1 MIDIRKSLY
10 YCMISKN
17 GIMKKYLF
25 ILIAVVTL
33 VGCSPQ
39 VTSEMV
45 TSGYNP
51 VATNKVMIVES
62 IDKVEKAQAIGQVTV
77 DGKAESV
84 KSEYGKMLGMAVRET
99 AQKGGNVLVM
109 DYSEMDKNRLKG
121 TMAYTDGE
129 VNDSLTLSVRRIDEL
144 KAKLWGPT
152 KTTAIKTANAEA
164 ATDTT
169 AAITNNQVEADGW
182 QQEEEEPQGIMFKI
196 GAGPMWTTSKLY
208 LTTDAENYVT
218 DQRGY
223 GLNLSIAYTGK
234 NIYGFGADFY
244 GVRTE
249 IDIPNNIRY
258 YGNKPDY
265 IMMYLGPSAL
275 IGGNITPWLR
285 LDASLGLGL
294 AYYHDDG
301 QNEIGFGSRMTVGM
315 EIMVTKTL
323 GIGIDGVRQRSV
335 FSKPDG
341 FKQPDNEI
349 YGFENLGFMLTARFH
364 Y

>member
-1 MIDIRKSLY
+1 
-10 YCMISKN
+10 
-17 GIMKKYLF
+17 
-25 ILIAVVTL
+25 
-33 VGCSPQ
+33 
-39 VTSEMV
+39 
-45 TSGYNP
+45 
-51 VATNKVMIVES
+51 
-62 IDKVEKAQAIGQVTV
+62 
-77 DGKAESV
+77 
-84 KSEYGKMLGMAVRET
+84 
-99 AQKGGNVLVM
+99 
-109 DYSEMDKNRLKG
+109 
-121 TMAYTDGE
+121 MAYTDGE
-129 VNDSLTLSVRRIDEL
+129 VIDSLTLSVKRIDEL
-144 KAKLWGPT
+144 KAHLWGKPATVNTAAT
-152 KTTAIKTANAEA
+152 KTDKTETDVPEA
-164 ATDTT
+164 AT
-169 AAITNNQVEADGW
+169 AEAESTGW
-182 QQEEEEPQGIMFKI
+182 QQEEESQGIIFKL
-196 GAGPMWTTSKLY
+196 GFGPMWTTSKLY
-208 LTTDAENYVT
+208 LSKDAKNYVT

-234 NIYGFGADFY
+234 KIYGFGADFY
-244 GVRTE
+244 GSRTE
-249 IDIPNNIRY
+249 IEIPDNIRY

-265 IMMYLGPSAL
+265 LMMYLGPSAL

-323 GIGIDGVRQRSV
+323 GIGIDGVRQRCV

>member
-1 MIDIRKSLY
+1 
-10 YCMISKN
+10 MISKN

-25 ILIAVVTL
+25 LLIAVVTL

-45 TSGYNP
+45 TSGYDP

-109 DYSEMDKNRLKG
+109 DYSEMDKNRLNG

-144 KAKLWGPT
+144 KAHLWGKPATVNTAAT
-152 KTTAIKTANAEA
+152 KTDKTETDVPEA
-164 ATDTT
+164 AT
-169 AAITNNQVEADGW
+169 AEAESTGW

-265 IMMYLGPSAL
+265 LMMYLGPSAL

-323 GIGIDGVRQRSV
+323 GIGIDGVRQRCV

-341 FKQPDNEI
+341 FKQPDNES
-349 YGFENLGFMLTARFH
+349 YGFDHLGAMLTVRFH

>member
-1 MIDIRKSLY
+1 
-10 YCMISKN
+10 
-17 GIMKKYLF
+17 MKKYFFL
-25 ILIAVVTL
+25 LIVTGAL
-33 VGCSPQ
+33 MGCSPQ
-39 VTSEMV
+39 VTSELV
-45 TSGYNP
+45 TEGLSP
-51 VATNKVMIVES
+51 QPTNKVMIVDKGES
-62 IDKVEKAQAIGQVTV
+62 TGDMQTIGQVTV

-144 KAKLWGPT
+144 KAKLLGPT
-152 KTTAIKTANAEA
+152 KTVAKKATANAEA

-208 LTTDAENYVT
+208 LTTDAKNYVT

-341 FKQPDNEI
+341 FKQPDNES
-349 YGFENLGFMLTARFH
+349 YGFDHLGAMLTVRFH

>member
-1 MIDIRKSLY
+1 
-10 YCMISKN
+10 
-17 GIMKKYLF
+17 MKDMLKRTSYLM
-25 ILIAVVTL
+25 LIVGL
-33 VGCSPQ
+33 LMGCSPQ

-45 TSGYNP
+45 SSGHDP
-51 VATNKVMIVES
+51 IATNKVMIVDAKDGMEQ
-62 IDKVEKAQAIGQVTV
+62 AQTIGQVTV

-144 KAKLWGPT
+144 KAKLLGPT
-152 KTTAIKTANAEA
+152 KTVAKKATANAEA
-164 ATDTT
+164 AIDTAT
-169 AAITNNQVEADGW
+169 AITNNQVEADGW

-265 IMMYLGPSAL
+265 LMMYLGPSAL

-285 LDASLGLGL
+285 LDALLGMGV

-301 QNEIGFGSRMTVGM
+301 QNKFGYGSRLTFGL
-315 EIMVTKTL
+315 EFMVTKTI
-323 GIGIDGVRQRSV
+323 GIGIDGIRQRSI

-341 FKQPDNEI
+341 FKLPDNEI

>member
-1 MIDIRKSLY
+1 
-10 YCMISKN
+10 
-17 GIMKKYLF
+17 MKKIVKRTSYLM
-25 ILIAVVTL
+25 LIAGLLTS
-33 VGCSPQ
+33 CSPQ

-45 TSGYNP
+45 SSGYDP

-152 KTTAIKTANAEA
+152 KTTAIKAANAEA

-169 AAITNNQVEADGW
+169 AVITNSQAEVDGW

-265 IMMYLGPSAL
+265 LMMYLGPSAL

-323 GIGIDGVRQRSV
+323 GIGIDGVRQRCV

-341 FKQPDNEI
+341 FKQPDNES
-349 YGFENLGFMLTARFH
+349 YGFENLGAMLTARFH

>member
-1 MIDIRKSLY
+1 
-10 YCMISKN
+10 
-17 GIMKKYLF
+17 MKKTTFL
-25 ILIAVVTL
+25 LLTTVVM
-33 VGCSPQ
+33 VSCSPQ

-45 TSGYNP
+45 TSGYDP

-109 DYSEMDKNRLKG
+109 DYSEMEKNRLKG
-121 TMAYTDGE
+121 MMAHTDGE

-144 KAKLWGPT
+144 KAKLWGP
-152 KTTAIKTANAEA
+152 KTIVNKATTNVGA
-164 ATDTT
+164 ATDTAT
-169 AAITNNQVEADGW
+169 AITNNQAEADGW
-182 QQEEEEPQGIMFKI
+182 QQEQEEEPQGIMFKI

-208 LTTDAENYVT
+208 LAADAKNYVT

-244 GVRTE
+244 GSRTE
-249 IDIPNNIRY
+249 VDLPDNYWYI
-258 YGNKPDY
+258 GNKPDY
-265 IMMYLGPSAL
+265 LMMYLGPSAL

-285 LDASLGLGL
+285 LDASLGIGA
-294 AYYHDDG
+294 AYYHDDAESKFG
-301 QNEIGFGSRMTVGM
+301 LGSRVSLGL
-315 EIMVTKTL
+315 EFLVTKTL
-323 GIGIDGVRQRSV
+323 GIGIDGVRQRSI

-341 FKQPDNEI
+341 FKLPDNEV

>member
-39 VTSEMV
+39 VTSEML
-45 TSGYNP
+45 SNGYDP

-182 QQEEEEPQGIMFKI
+182 QQEEEEPQGIMFKSRPM
-196 GAGPMWTTSKLY
+196 AGSRKKRSRRASCSKLVP
-208 LTTDAENYVT
+208 A
-218 DQRGY
+218 
-223 GLNLSIAYTGK
+223 
-234 NIYGFGADFY
+234 
-244 GVRTE
+244 
-249 IDIPNNIRY
+249 PC
-258 YGNKPDY
+258 
-265 IMMYLGPSAL
+265 GPPRNF
-275 IGGNITPWLR
+275 I
-285 LDASLGLGL
+285 
-294 AYYHDDG
+294 
-301 QNEIGFGSRMTVGM
+301 
-315 EIMVTKTL
+315 
-323 GIGIDGVRQRSV
+323 
-335 FSKPDG
+335 
-341 FKQPDNEI
+341 
-349 YGFENLGFMLTARFH
+349 
-364 Y
+364 

>member
-1 MIDIRKSLY
+1 
-10 YCMISKN
+10 
-17 GIMKKYLF
+17 MKKYLF
-25 ILIAVVTL
+25 LLIVTGAL

-39 VTSEMV
+39 VTSELV
-45 TSGYNP
+45 TEGLSP
-51 VATNKVMIVES
+51 QPTNKVMIVGEGES
-62 IDKVEKAQAIGQVTV
+62 TGDMQTIGQVTV
-77 DGKAESV
+77 DGKSESV
-84 KSEYGKMLGMAVRET
+84 KSQYGKMLGLAVRET
-99 AQKGGNVLVM
+99 AQKGGNMLVV
-109 DYSEMDKNRLKG
+109 DNSAIDKNLLKG
-121 TMAYTDGE
+121 TMGHTDGE
-129 VNDSLTLSVRRIDEL
+129 VIDSLTLSVRRIDEL

-152 KTTAIKTANAEA
+152 KTTAIKAANAEA

-169 AAITNNQVEADGW
+169 AVITNSQAEVDGW

-223 GLNLSIAYTGK
+223 AINLSIAYTGK

-265 IMMYLGPSAL
+265 LMMYLGPSAL

-285 LDASLGLGL
+285 LDASLGLGV

-301 QNEIGFGSRMTVGM
+301 QNKFGYGSRLTFGL
-315 EIMVTKTL
+315 EFMVTKTI
-323 GIGIDGVRQRSV
+323 GIGIDGVRQRSI

-341 FKQPDNEI
+341 FKLPDNEI
-349 YGFENLGFMLTARFH
+349 YGFENLGVMFTARFH

>member
-1 MIDIRKSLY
+1 
-10 YCMISKN
+10 
-17 GIMKKYLF
+17 MKKNFFL
-25 ILIAVVTL
+25 LIVVGAL

-39 VTSEMV
+39 VTSEML
-45 TSGYNP
+45 SNGYDP
-51 VATNKVMIVES
+51 VPTNKVMIVGEGES
-62 IDKVEKAQAIGQVTV
+62 TGDMQTIGQVTV
-77 DGKAESV
+77 DGKMESV
-84 KSEYGKMLGMAVRET
+84 KSQYGKMLGLAVRET
-99 AQKGGNVLVM
+99 AQKGGNMLVV
-109 DYSEMDKNRLKG
+109 DNSAIDKNLLKG
-121 TMAYTDGE
+121 TMGHTDGE
-129 VNDSLTLSVRRIDEL
+129 VIDSLTLSVKRIDEL
-144 KAKLWGPT
+144 KAHLWGKPATVNTAAT
-152 KTTAIKTANAEA
+152 KTDKTETDIPDAATAEA
-164 ATDTT
+164 EST
-169 AAITNNQVEADGW
+169 GW
-182 QQEEEEPQGIMFKI
+182 QQEEESQGIIFKL
-196 GAGPMWTTSKLY
+196 GFGPMWTTSKLY

-285 LDASLGLGL
+285 LDASLGLGV

-301 QNEIGFGSRMTVGM
+301 QNEIGFGTRMTVGM

-341 FKQPDNEI
+341 FKQPDNES
-349 YGFENLGFMLTARFH
+349 YGFDHLGAMLTVRFH

>member
-1 MIDIRKSLY
+1 
-10 YCMISKN
+10 
-17 GIMKKYLF
+17 MKKIIIPL
-25 ILIAVVTL
+25 LTTVVM

-45 TSGYNP
+45 TSGYDP

-77 DGKAESV
+77 DGKTESV
-84 KSEYGKMLGMAVRET
+84 KSQYGKMLGLAVRET

-144 KAKLWGPT
+144 KAKLLGPT
-152 KTTAIKTANAEA
+152 KTVAKKATANAEA
-164 ATDTT
+164 AIDTAT
-169 AAITNNQVEADGW
+169 AITNNQVEADGW

-208 LTTDAENYVT
+208 LTTDAKNYVT

-223 GLNLSIAYTGK
+223 AINLSIAYTGK

-244 GVRTE
+244 GCRTE
-249 IDIPNNIRY
+249 VDIPDNFSY
-258 YGNKPDY
+258 FGNKPDY
-265 IMMYLGPSAL
+265 LVMYLGPSAL

-294 AYYHDDG
+294 TYYHDDA
-301 QNEIGFGSRMTVGM
+301 QNKVGYGSRLTLGV
-315 EIMVTKTL
+315 EFMVTKTL
-323 GIGIDGVRQRSV
+323 GIGIDGVRQRCV

-341 FKQPDNEI
+341 FKQPDNES
-349 YGFENLGFMLTARFH
+349 YGFEHLGAMLTIRLH

>member
-1 MIDIRKSLY
+1 
-10 YCMISKN
+10 
-17 GIMKKYLF
+17 MKKNFFL
-25 ILIAVVTL
+25 LIVVGAL

-39 VTSEMV
+39 VTSEML
-45 TSGYNP
+45 SNGYDP
-51 VATNKVMIVES
+51 VPTNKVMIVDERES
-62 IDKVEKAQAIGQVTV
+62 TGDMQTIGQVKV
-77 DGKAESV
+77 DGKTESV
-84 KSEYGKMLGMAVRET
+84 KSQYGKMLGLAVRET

-121 TMAYTDGE
+121 TMGHTDGE

-152 KTTAIKTANAEA
+152 KTTAIKAANAEA

-169 AAITNNQVEADGW
+169 AVITNSQAEVDGW

-208 LTTDAENYVT
+208 LTTDAKNYVT

-265 IMMYLGPSAL
+265 LMMYLGPSAL

-323 GIGIDGVRQRSV
+323 GIGIDGVRQRCV

-341 FKQPDNEI
+341 FKQPDNES
-349 YGFENLGFMLTARFH
+349 YGFENLGAMLTARFH